1 MGARQKQFRGD
12 DIFADQ
18 THVVP
23 RRHGLEDLQRVLID
37 LVHFLDHDH
46 GVGPARKRVA
56 GVDVCE

>member
-12 DIFADQ
+12 YIFADQ

-23 RRHGLEDLQRVLID
+23 RRHRLEDLQRALID

-46 GVGPARKRVA
+46 GIGPGRKRVA
-56 GVDVCE
+56 GVDVFE